1 MKNLI
6 SQAMSFVGSLFSS
19 LQVKQLLS
27 IALVGFFLL
36 TSPAAPSA
44 NSKAASDRINAVA
57 HQNDSDR
64 PKTMGEW
71 KQEARE
77 VDKTGNRLGRIGKE
91 SAEAV
96 KDWGG
101 LYPDTA
107 ERSAQTLD
115 ENQARSNS
123 RR

>member
-19 LQVKQLLS
+19 LQMKQLLS

-36 TSPAAPSA
+36 TSPLAASP

-64 PKTMGEW
+64 PKTTGEW
-71 KQEARE
+71 KQEARQVE
-77 VDKTGNRLGRIGKE
+77 KTGNRLGRIGKE

-115 ENQARSNS
+115 ENQAHSNS

>member
-6 SQAMSFVGSLFSS
+6 SQAMSFVGSLFSG

-36 TSPAAPSA
+36 TSPVATST

-64 PKTMGEW
+64 PKTTGEW
-71 KQEARE
+71 KQEARQ
-77 VDKTGNRLGRIGKE
+77 VDKTGNRLERIGKE

-123 RR
+123 RS